1 MDAPYRPLVRSRGIR
16 WLILGALLA
25 VVQTALSAPK
35 VVLNQSVELT
45 SLDSAYLNQI
55 FAMQIRKWPDGQ
67 AIQVFILPST
77 STLHRKF
84 VIDRLQI
91 QAHQLDRIW
100 NRMLFTGTGKAPTM
114 VESEDAMLKMIQ
126 TTPGAIGYVSED
138 YPADDVKV
146 LGEVH
151 SYE

>member
-1 MDAPYRPLVRSRGIR
+1 MDAPYRPLVRSRGLR
-16 WLILGALLA
+16 WLLLGALLTLTQA
-25 VVQTALSAPK
+25 ALSAPK
-35 VVLNQSVELT
+35 IVLNQSVEFS

-77 STLHRKF
+77 SSLHRKF

-100 NRMLFTGTGKAPTM
+100 NRMLFTGTGKAPT
-114 VESEDAMLKMIQ
+114 VVDSEDAMLKMIR
-126 TTPGAIGYVSED
+126 TTQGAIGYVSDE
-138 YPADDVKV
+138 YPTDGVNV
-146 LGEVH
+146 LGGDQR
-151 SYE
+151 